1 MIVVPFKLMDIIISL
16 NVKNLSVT
24 QLQIRI
30 SEFITVPLKMEIGL

>member
-16 NVKNLSVT
+16 NVNNLSVI

-30 SEFITVPLKMEIGL
+30 KSEVLIDP

>member
-30 SEFITVPLKMEIGL
+30 SELKMKY

>member
-1 MIVVPFKLMDIIISL
+1 MIAVPFKLMDIIISL

-30 SEFITVPLKMEIGL
+30 SELKVKY

>member
-16 NVKNLSVT
+16 NVKNQSVT

-30 SEFITVPLKMEIGL
+30 SELKVKY

>member
-24 QLQIRI
+24 QLGSNKNI
-30 SEFITVPLKMEIGL
+30 

>member
-16 NVKNLSVT
+16 NVNNLSVT

-30 SEFITVPLKMEIGL
+30 SELKVKY

>member
-30 SEFITVPLKMEIGL
+30 SELKVKN

>member
-24 QLQIRI
+24 QLQIKI
-30 SEFITVPLKMEIGL
+30 SELKVKY

>member
-24 QLQIRI
+24 QLQISI
-30 SEFITVPLKMEIGL
+30 SESLLSNKSWLMGL

>member
-30 SEFITVPLKMEIGL
+30 SELKVKD

>member
-16 NVKNLSVT
+16 NVNNLSVI

-30 SEFITVPLKMEIGL
+30 SELKVKY

>member
-24 QLQIRI
+24 QLQISI
-30 SEFITVPLKMEIGL
+30 SELKVKD

>member
-30 SEFITVPLKMEIGL
+30 SELKGINVKT

>member
-24 QLQIRI
+24 QLQISI
-30 SEFITVPLKMEIGL
+30 SLLSTKNRK

>member
-1 MIVVPFKLMDIIISL
+1 MIVPFKLMDIIISL

-30 SEFITVPLKMEIGL
+30 SELKVKY

>member
-30 SEFITVPLKMEIGL
+30 SELKVK

>member
-30 SEFITVPLKMEIGL
+30 SELKGST

>member
-16 NVKNLSVT
+16 KNLSVT

-30 SEFITVPLKMEIGL
+30 SELKVKY

>member
-30 SEFITVPLKMEIGL
+30 SELRINVKT

>member
-30 SEFITVPLKMEIGL
+30 SEIKVKY

>member
-24 QLQIRI
+24 LSRKRD
-30 SEFITVPLKMEIGL
+30 SNPRLTHYE

>member
-16 NVKNLSVT
+16 NVKNLSET

-30 SEFITVPLKMEIGL
+30 SELKVKY

>member
-16 NVKNLSVT
+16 NVKYLSVT

-30 SEFITVPLKMEIGL
+30 SELKVKY

>member
-30 SEFITVPLKMEIGL
+30 SGINVKT

>member
-24 QLQIRI
+24 QPQIRI
-30 SEFITVPLKMEIGL
+30 SELKVKY

>member
-16 NVKNLSVT
+16 NVNNLSVI

-30 SEFITVPLKMEIGL
+30 SELKGINVKT

>member
-30 SEFITVPLKMEIGL
+30 SELKAKVLIDP

>member
-30 SEFITVPLKMEIGL
+30 SELKVKY